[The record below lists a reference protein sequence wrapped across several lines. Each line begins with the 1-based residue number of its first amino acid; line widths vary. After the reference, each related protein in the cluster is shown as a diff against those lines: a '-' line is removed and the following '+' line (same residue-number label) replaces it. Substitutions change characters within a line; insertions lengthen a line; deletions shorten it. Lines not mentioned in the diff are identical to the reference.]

1 MTYPGKPI
9 PSCRERKSFPVG
21 DMPGAVNVNRSSFD
35 VELPNPP
42 LKSCGGRGET
52 SDSVPDCRTYAPV
65 HAPDLSRRK
74 ATLYGTP
81 LAIRTPNL
89 VHSHSPPSSK
99 SPIGRS
105 NPGILPNGNLIA
117 SYYPFDPAINHNRNA
132 TTLAFVSKDGTD
144 AWRRTVGLTPPYW
157 DKRLVHRDR
166 LSRRLQSG

>member
-35 VELPNPP
+35 VEFPNPP
-42 LKSCGGRGET
+42 LKFCGGRGET
-52 SDSVPDCRTYAPV
+52 SDSVPDCHTYAPV

-74 ATLYGTP
+74 ATLHGTP
-81 LAIRTPNL
+81 LAIRTPNP

-105 NPGILPNGNLIA
+105 NPVILPKGDLIA
-117 SYYPFDPAINHNRNA
+117 SYHFFGSATNYNRNA
-132 TTLAFVSKDGTD
+132 ATLGLVSKDGMD
-144 AWRRTVGLTPPYW
+144 AWRRTVGLTPLYW

-166 LSRRLQSG
+166 LSCGLQSG